1 MIYEVKVQYE
11 KMADDGNNQTHKEC
25 YVIDGC
31 ETFTEA
37 EEKATA
43 AFAYENVEN
52 FDVVEL
58 KRSKVREIAN
68 DSADGTNKMFLAEVK
83 DVFVKDDG
91 TEKDIKYKILFF
103 AKNFDE
109 AKAFISEYIM
119 QGYNMLLVC
128 LKETKFID
136 IL

>member
-11 KMADDGNNQTHKEC
+11 RVEEDGNSQTHKEY

-31 ETFTEA
+31 DTFTEA
-37 EEKATA
+37 EEKALV
-43 AFAYENVEN
+43 AFACDNIN
-52 FDVVEL
+52 DLDVTEI

-68 DSADGTNKMFLAEVK
+68 SGEGGVDKMFLAEVK

-103 AKNFDE
+103 AKNFDD
-109 AKAFISEYIM
+109 AKIFISEYIR

-136 IL
+136 VL